1 MKKILLT
8 ILTIVVSTSSFSEE
22 VSEKEL
28 NTFLEAIKEKKDE
41 ELLISSPDFEKCQ
54 TDLENFRKQTDGGE
68 NGVVYKDKLKEC
80 VKEMILGED
89 GVEGSNEKLLKIA
102 DNLGLES
109 YNKGA
114 SSSSTSIRDYLSKR
128 IYKAIHGVDRD
139 KKDLTQFKDRK
150 IVNHD
155 IYYQLYAEQVGK
167 NTLLEVSKYCLEN
180 FGLEN
185 KEDFL
190 YISSVTGKKTDENGQ
205 PILDISYKS
214 MDFIKE
220 SNEMNTHLEEVKNLN
235 PNSKADKKWIE
246 YSKRLEID
254 EEAIT
259 KKINEVTSGAFNGAS
274 LESLWKNQGN
284 KIKEYQACTGKTEKD
299 CEYLFKDGAPY
310 RSIFVNSL
318 LKDIEFKLSAQ
329 DPEKKL
335 IKARYGFCATNVVK
349 NMCEIYKCNNVYDT
363 FNETIV
369 SNCKET
375 FDITVSKGQKLFS
388 TDDPNSKV
396 KEIELESK
404 NIKGAVACNLMRRLK
419 EYRVVLKTIKEIKKD
434 NQKFISKTGINN
446 EGNEVFNGSKGVIDK
461 LTSISSKELV
471 ENVDSLKNAE
481 ENAANLRE
489 ECLVNEN
496 GGNELDGFKFKPDAM
511 EKEVC
516 APLVAKMDAAKFQVI
531 TLDTEAKTALRL
543 KQIEDLTDEEQLK
556 KYLEENN
563 LEQYI
568 GQMGELGIDKIKN
581 IISADFKA
589 QRMAL
594 VDSLKER
601 FKKEKE
607 IQIGSQKD
615 DAENIMK
622 GLQNDVA
629 NQTIADIE
637 QHKKRVETLFEYS
650 NIVSSYLEVN
660 DEDGNKVGSNEAGRH
675 IEFEKNENVE
685 NDYFSNDESSGG
697 SGGSLDYLQALGQI
711 VGIPEEEKN

>member
-8 ILTIVVSTSSFSEE
+8 ILTILVSTSSFSEE

-68 NGVVYKDKLKEC
+68 GGENYKKKLGEC
-80 VKEMILGED
+80 VKETILGED

-180 FGLEN
+180 FGL
-185 KEDFL
+185 KDKKQDFL
-190 YISSVTGKKTDENGQ
+190 YLVPIGSPEKTDPKPNFAYSINSYIKNSDDFENLLQ
-205 PILDISYKS
+205 DAK
-214 MDFIKE
+214 K
-220 SNEMNTHLEEVKNLN
+220 LN
-235 PNSKADKKWIE
+235 PKSDKKWVE
-246 YSKRLEID
+246 YSKRFQIDDNEINNT
-254 EEAIT
+254 IS
-259 KKINEVTSGAFNGAS
+259 KVSGGELPDKPIKDLWLKQGS
-274 LESLWKNQGN
+274 LVE
-284 KIKEYQACTGKTEKD
+284 EYQACTGKTEND
-299 CEYLFKDGAPY
+299 CDYLFPKDKATPY
-310 RSIFVNSL
+310 RSIYTNSL
-318 LKDIEFKLSAQ
+318 LKDIEFKLSAK
-329 DPEKKL
+329 DSEKEL
-335 IKARYGFCATNVVK
+335 IKARYGFCASSVIQ

-363 FNETIV
+363 FDDKIV
-369 SNCKET
+369 KNCKDT
-375 FDITVSKGQKLFS
+375 FSIIVKNEKKLFS

-396 KEIELESK
+396 KEIELKSK

-446 EGNEVFNGSKGVIDK
+446 EGNEVFNGSKGTIDK
-461 LTSISSKELV
+461 LTSISSTELV

-481 ENAANLRE
+481 ENAAKLRE

-516 APLVAKMDAAKFQVI
+516 APLVAKMDSAKFEVI

-543 KQIEDLTDEEQLK
+543 KQIEDLSDEEQLK

-563 LEQYI
+563 LEEYI
-568 GQMGELGIDKIKN
+568 GQMGKLSIDEIKN
-581 IISADFKA
+581 LISADFKA

-660 DEDGNKVGSNEAGRH
+660 DEDGNKIGSNEAGRN
-675 IEFEKNENVE
+675 IEFEKNENVK

-711 VGIPEEEKN
+711 VGIPEEEKE